1 MPRQFAHGSQSRG
14 KGGRKNPLDSPLM
27 GAFLSYTRN
36 QLTLCSSLA
45 SKLSWQTCP
54 DPFSAGSQLLY
65 LLSGGGPTT
74 PPAGIPVARTWG
86 CGSSDPRPG
95 RDLKRPMA
103 TLSPH
108 HRVTATHRTGWCW
121 TREGRFLKPYTTSAT
136 SSRALRRPWAPKR
149 TPPGSAGTSWT
160 VSRRWWM
167 VRRLPAPGV
176 GRGGARGSGGAGD
189 MVH

>member
-65 LLSGGGPTT
+65 LLSGGGPL
-74 PPAGIPVARTWG
+74 A
-86 CGSSDPRPG
+86 
-95 RDLKRPMA
+95 
-103 TLSPH
+103 
-108 HRVTATHRTGWCW
+108 
-121 TREGRFLKPYTTSAT
+121 EG
-136 SSRALRRPWAPKR
+136 
-149 TPPGSAGTSWT
+149 G
-160 VSRRWWM
+160 
-167 VRRLPAPGV
+167 
-176 GRGGARGSGGAGD
+176 GSGMDCELGVNRCKLLLLEWIYNEILLYSTGNY
-189 MVH
+189 V